1 VAKKRQQ
8 GNGSGTVYPRKN
20 KDGKVIGY
28 RGSYFTPDG
37 KRRYVSGKT
46 KTEAQRALR
55 KVTADRDGGLV
66 FDAGRITLGE
76 YLDRWLSTS
85 VRDTVRRSTY
95 VRYEGLVRNH
105 IKPSIGRM
113 KLKGLTPT
121 HVRSLYRKKLDSGL
135 APRSVNYIHVT
146 LHKALEQ
153 AVRDGLVPRNVSEG
167 VKAPQVHKEEVKP
180 LSPTQLRALLSAAYG
195 DRLEELYILAIHT
208 GLRQGELLGLK
219 WTDVD
224 LDARILSVQRS
235 LDADGTFN
243 PPKRDKSRRTV
254 KLTLQAVEALKL
266 HRKRQYEERLKAAR
280 WEDHGLV
287 FPNRVGKPM
296 DHNNLYHRDFKSLLK
311 RAELWSEDKKK
322 RFTFHSLRHTCAT
335 LLVSKNVHPKIIQE
349 MLGHATITQTMDTYS
364 HVMPGMSDVAAT
376 ALEEALG

>member
-1 VAKKRQQ
+1 MARKRQQ

-46 KTEAQRALR
+46 KSEAHRALR
-55 KVTADRDGGLV
+55 KATADRDGGLV
-66 FDAGRITLGE
+66 FDAGSITLGE
-76 YLDRWLSTS
+76 YLDRWLNTS

-153 AVRDGLVPRNVSEG
+153 AVLDGLVPRNVAEG

-180 LSPTQLRALLSAAYG
+180 LSPTQARALLSAASG
-195 DRLEELYILAIHT
+195 GRLEALYLLAIHT

-219 WTDVD
+219 WSDID
-224 LDARILSVQRS
+224 LDAGTLSVRRS
-235 LDADGTFN
+235 LDADGAFN
-243 PPKRDKSRRTV
+243 PHKRNKSRRTV
-254 KLTLQAVEALKL
+254 KLTSRAVEALKF
-266 HRKRQYEERLKAAR
+266 HRERQNEERLKAAR
-280 WEDHGLV
+280 W
-287 FPNRVGKPM
+287 
-296 DHNNLYHRDFKSLLK
+296 
-311 RAELWSEDKKK
+311 
-322 RFTFHSLRHTCAT
+322 
-335 LLVSKNVHPKIIQE
+335 
-349 MLGHATITQTMDTYS
+349 
-364 HVMPGMSDVAAT
+364 
-376 ALEEALG
+376 

>member
-1 VAKKRQQ
+1 MAKKRR
-8 GNGSGTVYPRKN
+8 GNGGGTVYPRKN

-55 KVTADRDGGLV
+55 KATADRDVGMV
-66 FDAGRITLGE
+66 FDAGSITLGE
-76 YLDRWLSTS
+76 YLERWLSTS
-85 VRDTVRRSTY
+85 VRGTVRRSTY

-105 IKPSIGRM
+105 INPSIGRM

-153 AVRDGLVPRNVSEG
+153 AVLDGLVPRNVSEG
-167 VKAPQVHKEEVKP
+167 VKAPQVREEEIKP
-180 LSPTQLRALLSAAYG
+180 LSPTQVRALLAAARE
-195 DRLEELYILAIHT
+195 DRLEGLYVLAIHT

-219 WTDVD
+219 WTDID
-224 LDARILSVQRS
+224 FNSGTLSVQRS

-243 PPKRDKSRRTV
+243 PPKRNKSRRTV
-254 KLTLQAVEALKL
+254 KLTLQAMDALRL
-266 HRKRQYEERLKAAR
+266 HRKRQNEERLKAAK
-280 WEDHGLV
+280 WEDHSLV
-287 FPNRVGKPM
+287 FPNRAGKPM

-311 RAELWSEDKKK
+311 RAQLWSEDKDK

-335 LLVSKNVHPKIIQE
+335 LLLSKNVNPKIVQE
-349 MLGHATITQTMDTYS
+349 MLGHAIITQTMDTYS
-364 HVMPGMSDVAAT
+364 HVMPGMSNVAAT

>member
-1 VAKKRQQ
+1 
-8 GNGSGTVYPRKN
+8 
-20 KDGKVIGY
+20 
-28 RGSYFTPDG
+28 
-37 KRRYVSGKT
+37 
-46 KTEAQRALR
+46 
-55 KVTADRDGGLV
+55 
-66 FDAGRITLGE
+66 
-76 YLDRWLSTS
+76 
-85 VRDTVRRSTY
+85 
-95 VRYEGLVRNH
+95 
-105 IKPSIGRM
+105 M

-167 VKAPQVHKEEVKP
+167 VKAPQVRKEEVKP
-180 LSPTQLRALLSAAYG
+180 LSPTQLRALLLAAHG
-195 DRLEELYILAIHT
+195 DRLEALYKLAIHT

-224 LDARILSVQRS
+224 LDARTLSVQRS

-243 PPKRDKSRRTV
+243 LPKRDRSRRTV

-335 LLVSKNVHPKIIQE
+335 LLVSRNVHPKIVQE

-364 HVMPGMSDVAAT
+364 HVLPGMGDVAAT

>member
-1 VAKKRQQ
+1 MAKKRR
-8 GNGSGTVYPRKN
+8 GNGGGTVYPRKN

-55 KVTADRDGGLV
+55 KATADRDVGMV
-66 FDAGRITLGE
+66 FDAGSITLGE
-76 YLDRWLSTS
+76 YLERWLSTS
-85 VRDTVRRSTY
+85 VRGTVRRSTY

-105 IKPSIGRM
+105 INPSIGRM

-153 AVRDGLVPRNVSEG
+153 AVLDGLVPRNVSEG
-167 VKAPQVHKEEVKP
+167 VKAPQVREEEIKP
-180 LSPTQLRALLSAAYG
+180 LSPTQVRALLAAARE
-195 DRLEELYILAIHT
+195 DRLEGLYVLAIHT

-219 WTDVD
+219 WTDID
-224 LDARILSVQRS
+224 FNSGTLSVQRS

-243 PPKRDKSRRTV
+243 PPKRNKSRRTV
-254 KLTLQAVEALKL
+254 KLTLQAMDALRL
-266 HRKRQYEERLKAAR
+266 HRKRQNEERLKAAK
-280 WEDHGLV
+280 WEDHSLV
-287 FPNRVGKPM
+287 FPNRAGKPM

-311 RAELWSEDKKK
+311 RAQLWSEDKDK

-335 LLVSKNVHPKIIQE
+335 LLLSKNVNPKIVQE

-364 HVMPGMSDVAAT
+364 HVMPGMSNVAAT

>member
-1 VAKKRQQ
+1 VHVKGEIAMARKKQQ

-28 RGSYFTPDG
+28 RGSYFAPDG

-55 KVTADRDGGLV
+55 KATADRDGGLV

-95 VRYEGLVRNH
+95 ARCEGLVRNH

-146 LHKALEQ
+146 LHKALKQ
-153 AVRDGLVPRNVSEG
+153 AEHDGLVPRNVSEG
-167 VKAPQVHKEEVKP
+167 VKAPQVHKEEVRS
-180 LSPTQLRALLSAAYG
+180 LSPTQVRALLSAASG
-195 DRLEELYILAIHT
+195 DRLEALYVLAIHT

-219 WTDVD
+219 
-224 LDARILSVQRS
+224 
-235 LDADGTFN
+235 
-243 PPKRDKSRRTV
+243 
-254 KLTLQAVEALKL
+254 
-266 HRKRQYEERLKAAR
+266 
-280 WEDHGLV
+280 
-287 FPNRVGKPM
+287 
-296 DHNNLYHRDFKSLLK
+296 
-311 RAELWSEDKKK
+311 
-322 RFTFHSLRHTCAT
+322 
-335 LLVSKNVHPKIIQE
+335 
-349 MLGHATITQTMDTYS
+349 
-364 HVMPGMSDVAAT
+364 
-376 ALEEALG
+376 

>member
-1 VAKKRQQ
+1 VA
-8 GNGSGTVYPRKN
+8 ST
-20 KDGKVIGY
+20 I
-28 RGSYFTPDG
+28 
-37 KRRYVSGKT
+37 
-46 KTEAQRALR
+46 A
-55 KVTADRDGGLV
+55 TADRDGGLV
-66 FDAGRITLGE
+66 FDAGKITLDE

-105 IKPSIGRM
+105 IKPSIGRV

-153 AVRDGLVPRNVSEG
+153 AVLDGLVPRNVSEG
-167 VKAPQVHKEEVKP
+167 VKAPQVRKKEVKP
-180 LSPTQLRALLSAAYG
+180 LSPTQIQTLLSIARG
-195 DRLEELYILAIHT
+195 DRLEALYVLAIHT

-224 LDARILSVQRS
+224 LDARRLSMQRS

-254 KLTLQAVEALKL
+254 KVTLQAVEA
-266 HRKRQYEERLKAAR
+266 
-280 WEDHGLV
+280 
-287 FPNRVGKPM
+287 
-296 DHNNLYHRDFKSLLK
+296 S
-311 RAELWSEDKKK
+311 S
-322 RFTFHSLRHTCAT
+322 SI
-335 LLVSKNVHPKIIQE
+335 VSASTRN
-349 MLGHATITQTMDTYS
+349 G
-364 HVMPGMSDVAAT
+364 
-376 ALEEALG
+376 